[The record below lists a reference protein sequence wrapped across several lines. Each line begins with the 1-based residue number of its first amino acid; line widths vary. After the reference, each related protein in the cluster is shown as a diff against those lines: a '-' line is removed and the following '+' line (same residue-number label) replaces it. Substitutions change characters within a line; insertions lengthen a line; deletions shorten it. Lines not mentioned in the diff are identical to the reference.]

1 MCDCHQASVLTA
13 FRRPGHLASIL
24 LAIALALG
32 TLAPTASA
40 KPHEATIPLRDGQ
53 VVLADLSATLCRELK
68 LPAADALPGRLD
80 LNGLKGSNFVAAV
93 NQSLGDGCQVSIKPD
108 ALVLRVDPEKLP
120 KDADAAKRAVR
131 VFTAVE
137 APEATAAQA
146 SRYGLHL
153 PARLDPGRPLV
164 VLIHGM
170 DSSQAIWD
178 PLQGLLGNA
187 GHQVASFGYASD
199 APIEESGNALAR
211 HLVAFRA
218 AHPATPVEIVAHS
231 MGGLVARSYVEGPA
245 YVGGVRR
252 LILCGTPNAGSTW
265 AKYRLAV
272 EAQEHYRLWKNDP
285 AWSPTWAITDGL
297 GEAGRDLKPGS
308 DFLKKLNA
316 RPRREGVAY
325 TVVAGDQSPVTST
338 CADWWDCSARTLMPG
353 RVGGWW
359 GFRHGKR
366 KMHAKATALRAA
378 KSDGDGPVKLASARL
393 DGAPDFVVVHADHV
407 SLCYGPEPAAWGAIR
422 ERVGR

>member
-1 MCDCHQASVLTA
+1 MCNNPPSIVRASP
-13 FRRPGHLASIL
+13 RRPGFLASIL
-24 LAIALALG
+24 LAIALAFG
-32 TLAPTASA
+32 MLAPIATA
-40 KPHEATIPLRDGQ
+40 KPREATIPLRDGQ

-68 LPAADALPGRLD
+68 LPPADALPGRLD

-108 ALVLRVDPEKLP
+108 ALVLRVDPDKLP
-120 KDADAAKRAVR
+120 QDVDAAKRAVR
-131 VFTAVE
+131 IFTAVE
-137 APEATAAQA
+137 TPEATAAQA
-146 SRYGLHL
+146 ARHGLRL

-178 PLQGLLGNA
+178 PLQSLLGDA
-187 GHQVASFGYASD
+187 GHQVAHFGYASD
-199 APIEESGNALAR
+199 APIEESGDALAK
-211 HLVAFRA
+211 HLIAFRN

-245 YVGGVRR
+245 YAGGVRR

-272 EAQEHYRLWKNDP
+272 EAQEHFRLWKNDP

-308 DFLKKLNA
+308 DFLKNLNA
-316 RPRREGVAY
+316 RPRRDGVAY
-325 TVVAGDQSPVTST
+325 TVIAGDQSPVSST

-359 GFRHGKR
+359 GLRHCKR
-366 KMHAKATALRAA
+366 KMHAKATTLRAG
-378 KSDGDGPVKLASARL
+378 KSDGDGPVKLESARL
-393 DGAPDFVVVHADHV
+393 PGAADFVVVHADHV
-407 SLCYGPEPAAWGAIR
+407 SLCYGSSPAAWGAIR